1 VDLPDRD
8 ERLSRVETQWT
19 LLFRAGPGPDR
30 DAAAQQQLLLRY
42 YAAAYRY
49 LLGMVRDPAAAEE
62 LTQEFAVRF
71 LRGDCRRAD
80 PGRGRFRDF
89 LKTALRHLVIDHW
102 RKRGREPALLPPDA
116 VAEAAAAPAEL
127 EALDQQFLQRWREE
141 LLAQTWGALQA
152 VQEET
157 GQPFHTVLR
166 WKAEAQ
172 GLSAAELADRLG
184 AAQGRAYSEVAARKL
199 LQRARQRF
207 AELLVEEVA
216 RSLPCCTPAELEQ
229 ELIDLD
235 LLSYCRS
242 ALQHRAE
249 SP

>member
-1 VDLPDRD
+1 MDLPDRD
-8 ERLSRVETQWT
+8 ERLSRVETHWT
-19 LLFRAGPGPDR
+19 LLFRAGAGPDR
-30 DAAAQQQLLLRY
+30 DAAAQLLLRY

-49 LLGMVRDPAAAEE
+49 LLSMVRDPAAAEE

-71 LRGDCRRAD
+71 LRGDFRRAD

-102 RKRGREPALLPPDA
+102 RRRGREQAPLPPDA
-116 VAEAAAAPAEL
+116 VPEVAAAPAEL

-141 LLAQTWGALQA
+141 LLAQAWGALRA

-166 WKAEAQ
+166 WKAEVQ
-172 GLSAAELADRLG
+172 GLSAAELAGRLG

-199 LQRARQRF
+199 LQRARRRF

-216 RSLPCCTPAELEQ
+216 HSLPGCTPAELEQ

-242 ALQHRAE
+242 ALQHRGE
-249 SP
+249 ST